1 MDELLGEVLDLQ
13 KVWQAKNTK
22 DMQRRGV
29 VIRHEI
35 AAWLREH
42 QHAVAQAADLAPDNV
57 GIEGR
62 DATGL
67 KAEVPWTRVYAL
79 DRSPSSTTG
88 WYIVYLFSSPGDR
101 VYLSLNQGT
110 TLWDG
115 GEFKPRR
122 PAELKSRIDWAR
134 PLIATQAAERADL
147 VPSIKLRARSA
158 LGRGYEAGNVVAIEY
173 RRDALP
179 DADALTGDLLYMAS
193 LLGTLYRAESKA
205 PYVPGDT
212 APEVVEA
219 TQSAAR
225 TAGRRSARP
234 AGQGFVLT
242 HAERR
247 AIELHSVRTTTEYFK
262 GQGWSVKDVGATKSY
277 DLHLSRGQEKLHVEV
292 KGTTSNGSQVI
303 LTRAEVERQREFAPN
318 NALVVVHSID
328 LDRNV
333 DPPLATGGTLH
344 CTSPWLIDDDSL
356 TVVSYIHRTELGG

>member
-1 MDELLGEVLDLQ
+1 VDELLGEVLDLQ

-22 DMQRRGV
+22 EMQRRGV

-35 AAWLREH
+35 ADWLRER
-42 QHAVAQAADLAPDNV
+42 QHAIAQAADLAPDNL

-67 KAEVPWTRVYAL
+67 KAEVPWTRVYAV

-88 WYIVYLFSSPGDR
+88 WYIVYLFSSRGDR
-101 VYLSLNQGT
+101 VYLSLMQGT
-110 TLWDG
+110 TVWDG

-122 PAELKSRIDWAR
+122 PAELESRVDWAR
-134 PLIATQAAERADL
+134 PLIATQTVEREDL
-147 VPSIKLRARSA
+147 VPSIKLNARSP

-179 DADALTGDLLYMAS
+179 DADALTRDLLYMAS

-205 PYVPGDT
+205 PFVPGDM
-212 APEVVEA
+212 APEVIEA

-225 TAGRRSARP
+225 TAGRRSARS

-242 HAERR
+242 SAERR
-247 AIELHSVRTTTEYFK
+247 AIELHSVRAATEYFTA
-262 GQGWSVKDVGATKSY
+262 QGWSVKDVGATRSY
-277 DLHLSRGQEKLHVEV
+277 DLHLRRGREKLHVEV
-292 KGTTSNGSQVI
+292 KGTTSDGSQVI

-318 NALVVVHSID
+318 NALVVVYAIG
-328 LDRNV
+328 LDRNM
-333 DPPLATGGTLH
+333 DPPLTTGGTLH
-344 CTSPWLIDDDSL
+344 CTSPWPINEESL
-356 TVVSYIHRTELGG
+356 TVVSYIHQTGL